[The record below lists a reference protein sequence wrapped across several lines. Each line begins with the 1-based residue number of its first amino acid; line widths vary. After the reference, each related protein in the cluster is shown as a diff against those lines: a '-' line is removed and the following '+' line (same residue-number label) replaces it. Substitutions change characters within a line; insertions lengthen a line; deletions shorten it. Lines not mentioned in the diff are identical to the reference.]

1 MKSIISIVGFVSV
14 EAFAWQS
21 TFHKQMSS
29 AKITTTTTI
38 ASGKH
43 FVLHNDHAFLP
54 YASKNDRIS
63 LNLLRAH
70 IQNNSNEDTQ
80 ENDDEESEK
89 SFNSESQEF
98 SMMLQP
104 PSRTGSKDNHRKSN
118 RQRHRTK
125 LKSTSRL
132 KNHSSNSTRSSDNAI
147 LPPISLD
154 GNQDQDNVGQ
164 RFSGIKRSKLKSR
177 KPKTKRSRDSFKSSS
192 EYDEE
197 EVMSDGPALTSW
209 DEFFSKSPM
218 LGINDFSKTNNDTN
232 SNDDSF
238 EESSYSHNGRFGD
251 LPSPSSLFGDGI
263 KSNADSD
270 TNTTGSSTGSFLDGV
285 LPVSELF
292 YRSTQ
297 SISASDKTVDEN
309 EMENE
314 GKETDDEELPFSAEQ
329 SNQILTTNNK
339 ILVRRN
345 IANRNQYQFPDEKS
359 LLQDGA
365 QYRTDIAKLRA
376 SASDNSKDRR
386 SGREMRRGKTGRRTR
401 NDRSYAKGQGRKMV
415 RRGMEMLVGGE
426 PINADPPLRSVDLSY
441 CLETA
446 NSLAAAGLKG
456 SSISKI
462 NLPDWAAVVTTN
474 SRDFGPL
481 LHKTSVS
488 NVSKVSREIYCEH
501 FVSSSIKWNVCPKDL
516 KSLVKQYEL
525 SEIKYEPDNDRDIVG
540 SYEELVER
548 VSNVEFVD
556 SQPLEMKYDS
566 GMGFGKDVLPKR
578 KHINTFQTGEN
589 VEKYSNKRKGQDSV
603 FLGGELK
610 FTLGVTRTELES
622 GHDGGSNKHILRKVL
637 GKGISNAIR
646 AESLGF
652 IVGIGN
658 LALNEVDGGS
668 TEFRVEFSLSPSD
681 SMKYGELEWAAKK
694 INLALAQSMDDGEM
708 ALAMA
713 AAAKDEV
720 AWPVKVRNRVVDEF
734 LLEAED
740 IEDDRIDDDEEDD
753 DLSSSIASRR
763 LDDEDD
769 FETQRE
775 NLLDDDISISFPS
788 DIQGDDNNGS
798 DFDGP
803 FGMPGDTI
811 YSKDDI
817 FLGGGNGGVFPDYS
831 PDGLSSSPYSG
842 NLGPLLVD
850 AVVQKALTR
859 QPRVIAIGD
868 VHGCIDELQALLRR
882 CDYRPGDLVVFLGD
896 LVSKGPDSTS
906 VVQMAREL
914 GAIGVRGN
922 HDFEVIRWHQ
932 AIKSGAE
939 PPVIGSEHYQIA
951 SKLSTADLRWMY
963 SLPWYISSKELNA
976 LFVHAGF
983 VSGIRLG
990 KQNPR
995 LMMNMRSIL
1004 PDGTVTSKFF
1014 NNWPWARLWDGPH
1027 TVLFGH
1033 DADRGLQQYEHAIG
1047 LDTGCVYGGRLT
1059 ACILPEKRLVSVSAK
1074 REYFQYRRKHFD

>member
-1 MKSIISIVGFVSV
+1 MKSIIFIVGFVSV
-14 EAFAWQS
+14 EALAWQS
-21 TFHKQMSS
+21 TFREQIHSATTGKQFIRS
-29 AKITTTTTI
+29 
-38 ASGKH
+38 
-43 FVLHNDHAFLP
+43 DHAFLP
-54 YASKNDRIS
+54 YKGRSGALSNRLRSHIHRSSKDS
-63 LNLLRAH
+63 
-70 IQNNSNEDTQ
+70 SQ
-80 ENDDEESEK
+80 ESDETSKE

-104 PSRTGSKDNHRKSN
+104 PSRTGSKDNNRKST
-118 RQRHRTK
+118 RQRERHRTK
-125 LKSTSRL
+125 LKSVSRL
-132 KNHSSNSTRSSDNAI
+132 KSNSNSTKSYGDAI

-154 GNQDQDNVGQ
+154 GSNQDKVGNK
-164 RFSGIKRSKLKSR
+164 FSRMQGQKFKSR
-177 KPKTKRSRDSFKSSS
+177 KQKSKRPIESLTPPLFIKSEGEVIS
-192 EYDEE
+192 DE
-197 EVMSDGPALTSW
+197 PALTSW
-209 DEFFSKSPM
+209 DEFFSKPPTSGLNVFTKP
-218 LGINDFSKTNNDTN
+218 DYDTN
-232 SNDDSF
+232 SNLDLYD
-238 EESSYSHNGRFGD
+238 ETSYGTTSGKIGD
-251 LPSPSSLFGDGI
+251 LPSPSYLFGDGI
-263 KSNADSD
+263 KSNVDRDS
-270 TNTTGSSTGSFLDGV
+270 NKSGSTGSFLDGV

-297 SISASDKTVDEN
+297 SISASDENDGEN
-309 EMENE
+309 EMENQE
-314 GKETDDEELPFSAEQ
+314 KETDDEELPFSAEQ

-345 IANRNQYQFPDEKS
+345 IANRNQYQFPDEKPS
-359 LLQDGA
+359 LQDEA

-376 SASDNSKDRR
+376 SGSVSASKDRR
-386 SGREMRRGKTGRRTR
+386 SGKETRRGKNGRRTR
-401 NDRSYAKGQGRKMV
+401 NDRSYTKGQGRKMV

-446 NSLAAAGLKG
+446 NSLAVLGLEG
-456 SSISKI
+456 SSSSKV

-481 LHKTSVS
+481 MHKSSVFK
-488 NVSKVSREIYCEH
+488 VSKLSREIYCEH

-516 KSLVKQYEL
+516 KNLAKQYEL
-525 SEIKYEPDNDRDIVG
+525 SEIRFEPDDDKNIIG
-540 SYEELVER
+540 SYQDLVER

-556 SQPLEMKYDS
+556 SQPLEMKYES
-566 GMGFGKDVLPKR
+566 GMGFGKDTLPKR
-578 KHINTFQTGEN
+578 KHINTFQTSGEN
-589 VEKYSNKRKGQDSV
+589 VETYSSNRKGKDAA

-610 FTLGVTRTELES
+610 FTLGVSRTELES
-622 GHDGGSNKHILRKVL
+622 GHDGGSNKHILRQVL

-652 IVGIGN
+652 DVGIGN
-658 LALNEVDGGS
+658 LVLNEVDGGS
-668 TEFRVEFSLSPSD
+668 TEFRVEFQLSPND

-713 AAAKDEV
+713 AAAKDEL

-753 DLSSSIASRR
+753 DLSSSIASSR

-775 NLLDDDISISFPS
+775 NLEEDEITITIASSIGE
-788 DIQGDDNNGS
+788 DKNDLG
-798 DFDGP
+798 FDGP

-831 PDGLSSSPYSG
+831 PNGLSTSPYSG

-850 AVVQKALTR
+850 AVVQKALAR

-882 CDYRPGDLVVFLGD
+882 CDYRPGDLIVFLGD
-896 LVSKGPDSTS
+896 LVSKGPDSAS

-951 SKLSTADLRWMY
+951 SKLSTADMRWMY

-1074 REYFQYRRKHFD
+1074 KEYFQYRRKHFD

>member
-1 MKSIISIVGFVSV
+1 MKSIISIVGFVSI
-14 EAFAWQS
+14 EALAWQS
-21 TFHKQMSS
+21 TFRKQIHSDP
-29 AKITTTTTI
+29 ATNRKQFIQR
-38 ASGKH
+38 
-43 FVLHNDHAFLP
+43 NRAFLP
-54 YASKNDRIS
+54 YEARTRVPSNRFRSQVFNGSKD
-63 LNLLRAH
+63 
-70 IQNNSNEDTQ
+70 DVQ
-80 ENDDEESEK
+80 ENDEEGKNTS
-89 SFNSESQEF
+89 NSESLEF
-98 SMMLQP
+98 PMMLQP
-104 PSRTGSKDNHRKSN
+104 PSRTGSKDNNRKGNRHRE
-118 RQRHRTK
+118 RRRTK

-132 KNHSSNSTRSSDNAI
+132 KSNSNSTRSSDNAI
-147 LPPISLD
+147 LPPISSLD
-154 GNQDQDNVGQ
+154 ESNQNKVGQ
-164 RFSGIKRSKLKSR
+164 KISGMKRPKLKSR
-177 KPKTKRSRDSFKSSS
+177 KPRSKPQRDSFKSD
-192 EYDEE
+192 YDKEDT
-197 EVMSDGPALTSW
+197 MSDEPALTSW
-209 DEFFSKSPM
+209 DEFFSKAPISGFNE
-218 LGINDFSKTNNDTN
+218 LTNTDDDTN
-232 SNDDSF
+232 SNFNVFD
-238 EESSYSHNGRFGD
+238 ESSYSNKEKFGY
-251 LPSPSSLFGDGI
+251 LPSPSYLFGDGMR
-263 KSNADSD
+263 SNIDSD
-270 TNTTGSSTGSFLDGV
+270 NNTTGSTGSFLDGV

-297 SISASDKTVDEN
+297 SISASDERNDEN
-309 EMENE
+309 ELENQE
-314 GKETDDEELPFSAEQ
+314 KETDDEELPFSAEQ

-345 IANRNQYQFPDEKS
+345 IANRNQFQSSDDKS
-359 LLQDGA
+359 PMQDGA

-376 SASDNSKDRR
+376 SASDNSSKDRR
-386 SGREMRRGKTGRRTR
+386 SGRDTRRGKMGRRSR
-401 NDRSYAKGQGRKMV
+401 NDRSYTKGQGRKMV

-446 NSLAAAGLKG
+446 NALADLGLQG
-456 SSISKI
+456 SSFSKM
-462 NLPDWAAVVTTN
+462 NLPDWAAVVSTN

-481 LHKTSVS
+481 MHKSSVS
-488 NVSKVSREIYCEH
+488 KVSKVSREIYCEH
-501 FVSSSIKWNVCPKDL
+501 FVNSSIKWNVCPKDL

-525 SEIKYEPDNDRDIVG
+525 SEIKFESDDDKGIIG
-540 SYEELVER
+540 SYQDLVER

-566 GMGFGKDVLPKR
+566 GMGFGKDTLPKR

-589 VEKYSNKRKGQDSV
+589 VEKHSNNRKGQDAV

-622 GHDGGSNKHILRKVL
+622 GHDGGSNKHILRQVL

-652 IVGIGN
+652 KVGIGN
-658 LALNEVDGGS
+658 LLLNEVDGGS
-668 TEFRVEFSLSPSD
+668 TEFRVEFNLSPND

-720 AWPVKVRNRVVDEF
+720 AWPLKVRNRVVDEF

-740 IEDDRIDDDEEDD
+740 IEDDRIDDDEEED
-753 DLSSSIASRR
+753 DLSSSMASRR

-775 NLLDDDISISFPS
+775 NREEVDISMSVGGGT
-788 DIQGDDNNGS
+788 QGDDKNES

-831 PDGLSSSPYSG
+831 PDGISTSPYSG

-850 AVVQKALTR
+850 AVVQKALVR

-896 LVSKGPDSTS
+896 LVSKGPDSIS

-951 SKLSTADLRWMY
+951 SKLSTADMRWMY